1 MERIKLAI
9 DKARQLAQ
17 QHSLGA
23 ESGPPVRATPAR
35 GFPHSPPAL
44 VPVRKQIL
52 DPKHLAAN
60 RIVAF
65 QRIGPSRLPFDL
77 LRTQVLQKMQ
87 ANGWK
92 TLAVTSP
99 SVHSGKTMVAINL
112 AMTAAHHPDHNV
124 VLVDFDL
131 RRPSIANY
139 LGLSSG
145 TSLSDVLAGK
155 AELAEAMVDVGLA
168 KLLVLPTE
176 HPVPGSAEV
185 LGSARA
191 TNLIDRLKAS
201 SDNGITIFDLP
212 PVAAVD
218 DVIAVL
224 PRIDCVLLVVGNGTS
239 TKREIEE
246 SQRHLAHANVIGYVL
261 NKATV
266 TTRTG
271 DYY

>member
-17 QHSLGA
+17 QQPQEAGA
-23 ESGPPVRATPAR
+23 RAALPANAPR
-35 GFPHSPPAL
+35 GLPQSAPLL
-44 VPVRKQIL
+44 VPRRSAVL
-52 DPKHLAAN
+52 DPKHLASN

-112 AMTAAHHPDHNV
+112 AMTAAHHPDHHV
-124 VLVDFDL
+124 VLADFDL
-131 RRPSIANY
+131 RRPSVANY

-155 AELAEAMVDVGLA
+155 AELDEAIVDVGVA

-191 TNLIDRLKAS
+191 TELIDRLKS
-201 SDNGITIFDLP
+201 SADNGITIFDLP

-224 PRIDCVLLVVGNGTS
+224 PKIDCVLLVIGNGTS

-246 SQRHLAHANVIGYVL
+246 SQRHLARANVIGYVL

-266 TTRTG
+266 TARTG